1 MAKSALIAF
10 ALALAAPAA
19 AYAQASD
26 PAAQQVDALDK
37 ALIAAMKSGKS
48 TTPQARYQALA
59 PIVQRVFDFPRM
71 IRFASGAAWA
81 KMTPAD
87 QANLATAFAHFS
99 VATYAHNFDSYSG
112 QKFVM
117 DRVDTRLPDKLVRTE
132 LVSSGGSSIVLAYRM
147 QQSGGRWKIIDV
159 YFNGAISELAQQS
172 ADFASTLAT
181 GGAPALIKKLNAQAD
196 TLLR

>member
-1 MAKSALIAF
+1 MARHALIALG
-10 ALALAAPAA
+10 LALAAPGAA
-19 AYAQASD
+19 FAQATD
-26 PAAQQVDALDK
+26 PAAQQVDALDR

-48 TTPQARYQALA
+48 ATTSARYQALA
-59 PIVQRVFDFPRM
+59 PTVTRVFDFPRM

-87 QANLATAFAHFS
+87 QGALTAAFSRFS
-99 VATYAHNFDSYSG
+99 VATYAHNFDDYSG
-112 QKFVM
+112 QKFVL

-132 LVSSGGSSIVLAYRM
+132 LVSSGGSSVVLAYRM

-159 YFNGAISELAQQS
+159 YFNGSISELAQQS
-172 ADFASTLAT
+172 ADFASTLAA
-181 GGAPALIKKLNAQAD
+181 GGAPALAKKLNAQAD